1 MTGFIV
7 QSMFPSAE
15 QEIIRRLMKYFAL
28 VNAER
33 KKQDLENLKNGKSL
47 LDAAMIACG
56 GTGSIVF
63 PYKTKWD
70 KLFLCKC
77 ENEWQ
82 KMLGNQAL
90 TSDVVH
96 GSVDEIPADIN
107 KYSA

>member
-1 MTGFIV
+1 
-7 QSMFPSAE
+7 MFPSAE

-33 KKQDLENLKNGKSL
+33 KKAGLGELKMEKKS
-47 LDAAMIACG
+47 AGYGYGACG

-77 ENEWQ
+77 ENGGR
-82 KMLGNQAL
+82 KC
-90 TSDVVH
+90 
-96 GSVDEIPADIN
+96 
-107 KYSA
+107 